1 MPNSEGLR
9 SPLSPA
15 ALRDLFLRPARY
27 FREQPLDTGDWKWA
41 AWVVG
46 VAVAIERIDQGLARS
61 DLGAPSPGWDTLS
74 PLLVNSWTGFWLFA
88 ALMGTLGGALAWLI
102 GGWWYHVRIRW
113 SGVPDANRTEARRVY
128 IFASLV
134 AAVPIVVYS
143 LVVTVLYPDYSAAW
157 YDDELWSGLLLV
169 FPFWSVV
176 VSYRGVR
183 VRFPI
188 RAGPARV
195 WFAILP
201 VLFYVIMIGV
211 IGLVYSFVRESGPP
225 APSPIA

>member
-1 MPNSEGLR
+1 M
-9 SPLSPA
+9 
-15 ALRDLFLRPARY
+15 
-27 FREQPLDTGDWKWA
+27 
-41 AWVVG
+41 
-46 VAVAIERIDQGLARS
+46 
-61 DLGAPSPGWDTLS
+61 
-74 PLLVNSWTGFWLFA
+74 LVNSWTGFWLFA
-88 ALMGTLGGALAWLI
+88 IVMGALGGALAWFV

-113 SGVPDANRTEARRVY
+113 SGLPGANRTEARRVY

-143 LVVTVLYPDYSAAW
+143 LVVTVLYPDYAAAW
-157 YDDELWSGLLLV
+157 YDDELWSGILLV

-201 VLFYVIMIGV
+201 ALFYLIMIGV
-211 IGLVYSFVRESGPP
+211 VGLVYSFVRDGGPP